1 MSTLS
6 VETSRSG
13 SSTATS
19 SPSDLSQRVTVPSV
33 TDSPS
38 AGMVTVWPSPPSDAR
53 RRRAACGCSAC
64 CGLGLARRG
73 LRLLLGA
80 GGLGGRGRP
89 PASGAGSGSGADS
102 AAGALATG
110 AGRSPSPM
118 TARSAPTGTVSS
130 SWARISCRVPATGEG
145 ISVSTL
151 SVETSSSGSST
162 STRSPTFFSQR
173 VTVPSV
179 TDSPRAG
186 MVTRSDMTCSL
197 LFPVSG
203 SSVCVQGLTRQGQVC
218 LAERLV
224 LCGVRVDETGDVLRV
239 RLPVHDELCLADL
252 LAHPGADH
260 VDADDGSVDLARRA

>member
-1 MSTLS
+1 
-6 VETSRSG
+6 
-13 SSTATS
+13 
-19 SPSDLSQRVTVPSV
+19 
-33 TDSPS
+33 
-38 AGMVTVWPSPPSDAR
+38 
-53 RRRAACGCSAC
+53 
-64 CGLGLARRG
+64 
-73 LRLLLGA
+73 
-80 GGLGGRGRP
+80 
-89 PASGAGSGSGADS
+89 
-102 AAGALATG
+102 
-110 AGRSPSPM
+110 M

-162 STRSPTFFSQR
+162 SMRSPAVFSQR

-179 TDSPRAG
+179 TGSPRAG
-186 MVTRSDMTCSL
+186 MVTRSDMTCFL

-239 RLPVHDELCLADL
+239 RLPVDDELCLADL

-260 VDADDGSVDLARRA
+260 VDADDGSVDLAHELDEALGAEDLGLAVAAEVVLVRRDVAVLLARLCLGQSHAGDLRVAVRHARDARLVDGGRPRAGARRGDEDALGEAAMGELEAGHDVTDGVHALDVGAQ